1 MISDDVSFVVICRDQ
16 RETATTTTDTHANV
30 THIHV
35 SMVDLSLLHNGNEY
49 CTIILLYTR
58 IGITLWAWAYL

>member
-1 MISDDVSFVVICRDQ
+1 MISGDVSFVVICRDQ

-35 SMVDLSLLHNGNEY
+35 SMVDLLLLHNVNEY
-49 CTIILLYTR
+49 CNNFAVYIKLV
-58 IGITLWAWAYL
+58 